1 MECKDNEERHDLR
14 KHQMMMLDMLGEVD
28 AICKKHGIRY
38 MLFAGTALGA
48 ARHGGFIPWD
58 DDMDV
63 IMLRPEY
70 EKFLAAAD
78 KELDKEKYF
87 LQKEF
92 SEHWPM
98 FFSKI
103 RMNGTAC
110 MEKFRPKDARMHQGI
125 YIDIFPCDNL
135 ADNEMKRKMQ
145 FAASKMVIANSLYK
159 RGYLTNSTVKKLVM
173 QASRFAPVRALHS
186 FALNRGDDGSEMLHS
201 FFGASSK
208 YGRSIYRREW
218 MTELAEARFEG
229 KTFPVSA
236 HYDELLTALYGDW
249 RRIPTPEERK
259 CKVHGALV
267 DLNRSYEE
275 YLERQK
281 TMKID
286 VLSRSIR

>member
-1 MECKDNEERHDLR
+1 MEFENNEDRPNLRRHQL
-14 KHQMMMLDMLGEVD
+14 MMLDMLGEVD
-28 AICKKHGIRY
+28 AICKKHGIKY

-48 ARHGGFIPWD
+48 ARHEGFVPWD
-58 DDMDV
+58 DDMDI

-70 EKFLAAAD
+70 ERFLIAAD
-78 KELDKEKYF
+78 EELDKDKFF

-110 MEKFRPKDARMHQGI
+110 MEKFRPKDVEMHQGI
-125 YIDIFPCDNL
+125 YVDIFPCDNL
-135 ADNEMKRKMQ
+135 ADDKTKRKMQ
-145 FAASKMVIANSLYK
+145 FAASKLVIANSLYK
-159 RGYLTNSTVKKLVM
+159 RGYLTDSAAKKLVM
-173 QASRFAPVRALHS
+173 QASRLAPIKALHS

-208 YGRSIYRREW
+208 YERSIYKREW
-218 MTELAEARFEG
+218 ITELAEAKFEDR
-229 KTFPVSA
+229 TFPVSA

-249 RRIPTPEERK
+249 RRIPTPEERR

-267 DLNRSYEE
+267 DLDRSYEE
-275 YLERQK
+275 YLEQQK
-281 TMKID
+281 TMEID
-286 VLSRSIR
+286 VFSRSIR

>member
-1 MECKDNEERHDLR
+1 MDCKDNEERPDLR
-14 KHQMMMLDMLGEVD
+14 RHQLMMLDMLSEVD
-28 AICKKHGIRY
+28 AICKKHGIKY

-48 ARHGGFIPWD
+48 ARHEGFIPWD

-63 IMLRPEY
+63 IMLRAEY
-70 EKFLAAAD
+70 EKFLISAD
-78 KELDKEKYF
+78 NELDKEKYF

-92 SEHWPM
+92 SDHWPM

-110 MEKFRPKDARMHQGI
+110 MEKFHPKDTKMHQGI

-135 ADNEMKRKMQ
+135 ADDKIRRKMQ
-145 FAASKMVIANSLYK
+145 FAASKLVIANSLYR
-159 RGYLTNSTVKKLVM
+159 RGYLTNSTVKKIVM
-173 QASRFAPVRALHS
+173 QASRLAPVKALRS

-218 MTELAEARFEG
+218 MTELAETRFEG
-229 KTFPVSA
+229 KIFPVSA

-249 RRIPTPEERK
+249 RRVPPPEERK

-267 DLNRSYEE
+267 DLDRSYEE

-286 VLSRSIR
+286 VFSRSIR